1 MIVVLALAFVGVSGL
16 ALMANRYGKV
26 LDERARTASDP
37 QSSKKSSRAN
47 WTRAGQSEL
56 PVSRVSAD
64 VLVEGFIV
72 VRRSIRGAIDPV
84 EGRAPR
90 IQEVAAARER
100 ALVATGMDAGTYVE
114 VRRAYRAWRDGRERP
129 GTPMADAFEARREVL
144 ERLDLGEFEPLD

>member
-26 LDERARTASDP
+26 LDQRARTGSGT
-37 QSSKKSSRAN
+37 QSSRKSSPAQWAR
-47 WTRAGQSEL
+47 GGPSEL

-72 VRRSIRGAIDPV
+72 VRRSIRGAIDQV

-90 IQEVAAARER
+90 IQEVATARER

-114 VRRAYRAWRDGRERP
+114 VRRAYRAWRDGRERT
-129 GTPMADAFEARREVL
+129 GTPMAAAFEERREVL
-144 ERLDLGEFEPLD
+144 ERLDLGEFEALD